1 MMGIFSKNYDLL
13 KVWQKI
19 KQDAEKARAGRG
31 KPGGKMGFEDKI
43 KSLDKAATSSKP
55 NPADIVKQ
63 AAALSS
69 EMLSY
74 ASKLPPEE
82 REFVEDIKGF
92 VKILKEIAM
101 AADLNAKEV
110 GLANQRLLSARMNVS
125 RVNQV
130 CDAVYARMQKLQKQ
144 LEGFSG
150 TEAELKA
157 LVKEIADQDKE
168 VQKLGAEMG
177 KHFEIVMA
185 LT

>member
-1 MMGIFSKNYDLL
+1 
-13 KVWQKI
+13 
-19 KQDAEKARAGRG
+19 
-31 KPGGKMGFEDKI
+31 
-43 KSLDKAATSSKP
+43 
-55 NPADIVKQ
+55 
-63 AAALSS
+63 
-69 EMLSY
+69 
-74 ASKLPPEE
+74 
-82 REFVEDIKGF
+82 
-92 VKILKEIAM
+92 M

>member
-1 MMGIFSKNYDLL
+1 MPFFSKKYDLL

-55 NPADIVKQ
+55 NPSDIIKQ
-63 AAALSS
+63 AAALST
-69 EMLSY
+69 EMSNY
-74 ASKLPPEE
+74 AAKLPPEE
-82 REFVEDIKGF
+82 REFVADIRGF
-92 VKILKEIAM
+92 VKLLREIGT
-101 AADLNAKEV
+101 AADLNQKEI
-110 GLANQRLLSARMNVS
+110 GLNNQKLLSARMNVA

-130 CDAVYARMQKLQKQ
+130 CDGVYARMQKLQKQ
-144 LEGFSG
+144 LEGFNG

-157 LVKEIADQDKE
+157 LVKEIADQDSE